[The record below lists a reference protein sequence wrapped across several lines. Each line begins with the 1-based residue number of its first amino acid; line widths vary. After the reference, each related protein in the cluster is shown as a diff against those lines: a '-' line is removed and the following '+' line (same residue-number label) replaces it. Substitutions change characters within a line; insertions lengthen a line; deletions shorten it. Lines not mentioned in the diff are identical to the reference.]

1 MSWLPFTRPLG
12 APPRTR
18 ALSLAR
24 PTIVSVLD
32 IGTSKM
38 CCMVARL
45 TPRGAPS
52 LLPGRTHHVEVLG
65 IGHGRSRGVKSG
77 VIVDVEKA
85 EAAIRHVVAAAERM
99 AGVTV
104 DSLVVNVSCGRI
116 GSRSY
121 RAEIEMGGR
130 EIEGSDIRAVLRNG
144 AAEAASSPS
153 RIVLHALPTGY
164 RLDGESDIR
173 DPRGMAAERLEVDM
187 HMVDAEAAPAR
198 NLEIAVNRAHLS
210 VEAMVATP
218 FASGLAALVEDES
231 QLGCACI
238 DMGGGTTTVSVFLH
252 GRFVWTDAVAIGG
265 MHVTTDLARGLS
277 TRLEDAERLKVL
289 HACVGLPGQDGLGGG
304 GLGGGGLG
312 GGGRR
317 DNDTISVPP
326 MSDDERDLA
335 QSVPRSALSAI
346 VTPRIEETFELVRDR
361 LIRSGFADAIGN
373 RVVLTGGASALPGVA
388 RVAERLL
395 SARARLGRPL
405 GVSGMPQAA
414 KGAAFSAATGLLIY
428 PQVAGYEE
436 FAQSAPNLRG
446 RAAAAAGAP
455 ATAASA
461 TGTLARMGAWLKT
474 I

>member
-1 MSWLPFTRPLG
+1 MSWMPFTRPLG
-12 APPRTR
+12 APPRMRT
-18 ALSLAR
+18 LSLKR

-85 EAAIRHVVAAAERM
+85 ESAIRQVVAAAERM

-130 EIEGSDIRAVLRNG
+130 EIDGADIRAVLRNG
-144 AAEAASSPS
+144 AAEAAASPS

-231 QLGCACI
+231 QLGCACV
-238 DMGGGTTTVSVFLH
+238 DMGGGTTTVSVFLN

-265 MHVTTDLARGLS
+265 THVTTDLARGLS

-289 HACVGLPGQDGLGGG
+289 HACVGLPGEGIGSRTHDA
-304 GLGGGGLG
+304 
-312 GGGRR
+312 
-317 DNDTISVPP
+317 DTVSVPP

-335 QSVPRSALSAI
+335 ASVPRSALSAI

-388 RVAERLL
+388 RVAEKML
-395 SARARLGRPL
+395 SARVRLGRPL

-436 FAQSAPNLRG
+436 FAQSAPTVRS
-446 RAAAAAGAP
+446 RVPQAAGA
-455 ATAASA
+455 
-461 TGTLARMGAWLKT
+461 GRLARMGAWLKT

>member
-1 MSWLPFTRPLG
+1 MPFTRALG
-12 APPRTR
+12 APPRMR
-18 ALSLAR
+18 ALSLKR
-24 PTIVSVLD
+24 PTVVSVLD

-85 EAAIRHVVAAAERM
+85 EAAIRQVVAAAERM

-104 DSLVVNVSCGRI
+104 DSLIVNVSCGRI
-116 GSRSY
+116 GSRTY
-121 RAEIEMGGR
+121 RAHVELGGR
-130 EIEGSDIRAVLRNG
+130 EIEGADIRKVLRDG
-144 AAEAASSPS
+144 AAEAATSAS

-173 DPRGMAAERLEVDM
+173 DPRGMAAERLDVDM

-198 NLEIAVNRAHLS
+198 NLEIAINRAHLS

-238 DMGGGTTTVSVFLH
+238 DMGGGTTTVSVFMH

-265 MHVTTDLARGLS
+265 THVTTDLARGLS

-289 HACVGLPGQDGLGGG
+289 HAHVGLPGQGA
-304 GLGGGGLG
+304 
-312 GGGRR
+312 GRAH
-317 DNDTISVPP
+317 DSDTVSVPP

-335 QSVPRSALSAI
+335 QSVPRSTLSAI

-388 RVAERLL
+388 QVAERLL
-395 SARARLGRPL
+395 SARARVGRPL
-405 GVSGMPQAA
+405 GVSGMPPAA

-436 FAQSAPNLRG
+436 FAQSAAITTTRSAPSV
-446 RAAAAAGAP
+446 AAG
-455 ATAASA
+455 
-461 TGTLARMGAWLKT
+461 GGRLARMGAWLKT